1 MGNQISRR
9 IGVSSW
15 VGAKIGPIRAPVSST
30 ITVIAAIRSHSGGSA
45 ARPGSDRT
53 GAGRG
58 AYTAGAWSDVLNERL
73 TDPLPGSWPARSRL
87 LHERVDDLLFA
98 GLVEGHDQL
107 VALDALHRPVAEF
120 LVEDAVA
127 ALERPFGAAVAGGD
141 QPAFAL
147 DDRGAGV
154 AVLRRGAG
162 AEA

>member
-1 MGNQISRR
+1 
-9 IGVSSW
+9 
-15 VGAKIGPIRAPVSST
+15 
-30 ITVIAAIRSHSGGSA
+30 SG
-45 ARPGSDRT
+45 ARPGSDRK

-58 AYTAGAWSDVLNERL
+58 AYTAGEWSDVLNGRL
-73 TDPLPGSWPARSRL
+73 TDLLPGSSPIRSRL
-87 LHERVDDLLFA
+87 LHKRVDDLLFA

-107 VALDALHRPVAEF
+107 VALAALHRPVAEF

-162 AEA
+162 AEALGPLPARRGVAAAEHRRVVPARSGLGHARPAAV